1 MFEGMVAVKRQ
12 VAKSTI
18 FCFLFFLIYLVSSG
32 LRGAAGQQLPQVS
45 NPRPTS
51 SRTGPI
57 DDIWDAEKYIGIDEI
72 KAGMEGYCLTCYK
85 GTKVE
90 KFSLEVLDVMRNANP
105 GSGPGSKDAIL
116 VRGTDERLIR
126 TGPVGG
132 CSGSPVYIDG
142 RLAGALAFA
151 WTFSKEPLYGVTPI
165 GEMLRVGQGTR
176 QSKQGCAGDN
186 LRSSQRGT
194 EPAALNFDFS
204 KPIDFAEIDRQLKS
218 ELTRTSRNPGG
229 LSLLPAP
236 LVTSGLPAEVC
247 QDLDGLIKPFGLM
260 VVAGGAGGSEDVED
274 SEKASLV
281 PGACYAVPWVT
292 GDIRMGWLGT
302 VTEVR
307 GDQIYGF
314 GHWLLGYGSVDLPMA
329 TAKIHTVVSN
339 VARSF
344 KLGSPL
350 EIVGAMRTDESAAV
364 VGRIGAEAQMIPLT
378 LKIDRYND
386 TEERVYN
393 CQVVRNRLLTLV
405 VLRTAVTGAALM
417 LGNLPP
423 DHTIEYK
430 VAIGLEGFEPITF
443 ENVSTG
449 LGVNEIILE
458 SVGSVALLMDNPYK
472 LINVESFD
480 FDIRILP
487 KSLAAHIWSV
497 DLSDSDVHPG
507 DEIEVQVVV
516 ESFLGA
522 KKKYYCSLKMP
533 EDLAPGKYELTVCG
547 PYEYERFLRKAVPY
561 RFVAQNAPSLVTALR
576 DLLEIRRDELYC
588 LLSLPPGGVTVER
601 AELPD
606 LPATKALILQDAK
619 RALRIQPYR
628 HWLQKS
634 IETGAIVGDKKT
646 VRITVEKE

>member
-1 MFEGMVAVKRQ
+1 MFKLMAEVRRQ

-18 FCFLFFLIYLVSSG
+18 FYFSLFIICLLSTGLRKAAGEPAGQVGGPSRTSSSG
-32 LRGAAGQQLPQVS
+32 
-45 NPRPTS
+45 S
-51 SRTGPI
+51 SI
-57 DDIWDAEKYIGIDEI
+57 DDVWDTNKYIDIDEI
-72 KAGMEGYCLTCYK
+72 QPGMEAYCLTCYK
-85 GTKVE
+85 GTEVE
-90 KFSLEVLDVMRNANP
+90 KFSLEVLDVVRGANP
-105 GSGPGSKDAIL
+105 SSGPGSKDAIL
-116 VRGTDERLIR
+116 VKGTNERFIR
-126 TGPVGG
+126 TGPVAG

-165 GEMLRVGQGTR
+165 GEMLRVGQGTPEHR
-176 QSKQGCAGDN
+176 QSCGDV
-186 LRSSQRGT
+186 RGSQRDT
-194 EPAALNFDFS
+194 EQVRVNLDFS
-204 KPIDFAEIDRQLKS
+204 QPIDFAEIDRRLRS
-218 ELTRTSRNPGG
+218 DLTKASGNAGS
-229 LSLLPAP
+229 LSLLPSP
-236 LVTSGLPAEVC
+236 LITSGLPGEVC
-247 QDLDGLIKPFGLM
+247 QQLDGLIKPFGLM
-260 VVAGGAGGSEDVED
+260 VVTGGGNGGEDVED
-274 SEKASLV
+274 REKALLV

-307 GDQIYGF
+307 GDEIYGF

-344 KLGSPL
+344 KLGSTL
-350 EIVGAMRTDESAAV
+350 EIVGAMTVDESAAV

-378 LKIDRYND
+378 FKIDRYND

-405 VLRTAVTGAALM
+405 VLRTAVAGAALM

-449 LGVNEIILE
+449 LGLNEIILE
-458 SVGSVALLMDNPYK
+458 SVGSVALLMNNPYK
-472 LINVESFD
+472 QIDIKSFD
-480 FDIRILP
+480 FDIRIVP
-487 KSLAAHIWSV
+487 KNLAAHVWSV
-497 DLSDSDVHPG
+497 DLSDSKVHPG

-516 ESFLGA
+516 ESFLA
-522 KKKYYCSLKMP
+522 EKRQYQCRLKIP
-533 EDLAPGKYELTVCG
+533 EDLAPGKYNLTICG
-547 PYEYERFLRKAVPY
+547 PYEYERFLRKTVPY
-561 RFVAQNAPSLVTALR
+561 RFVAQNAPSLVTALK
-576 DLLEIRRDELYC
+576 DLLEIRREVLYC
-588 LLSLPPGGVTVER
+588 LLPLPAGGVTVER
-601 AELPD
+601 SELPD

-619 RALRIQPYR
+619 RALSIQPYR
-628 HWLQKS
+628 HWLEKRL
-634 IETGAIVGDKKT
+634 ETSTIVANKKV